1 MLTWLPGVPLQTL
14 PVIAISIK
22 YFHRISHNAKLK
34 SFVISETLGKEWQDM
49 LHTFKADAGADW
61 NLSSIFR

>member
-22 YFHRISHNAKLK
+22 YFHRISHNAQLK
-34 SFVISETLGKEWQDM
+34 SFVISETLEKERQD
-49 LHTFKADAGADW
+49 LSRTCKADAGAD
-61 NLSSIFR
+61 